1 MSKTQIDGKP
11 VAPVPANIP
20 EELVPVYEWF
30 SENGKSLVYQLAI
43 IILVAVVALAF
54 MRSRTAKLENA
65 SAALLSA
72 SDVTGL
78 EDLNAHFG
86 GTKLGPLIRL
96 RLARAYYDEGQFD
109 SAKETYGAF
118 VKGNGRHALVQEA
131 KLGYAASQEAL
142 QEFQQA
148 IESYRGIDAKAGSP
162 ISVYAKMGEARS
174 LAASGDKAAAREIVE
189 SVAAETKGTVWEG
202 VAENLEGV
210 IDRFDGFR
218 EKISF
223 ADQLSAVRS
232 SLAPADMAD
241 VSAEIADE
249 AADEPEAAD
258 DQEGNEEGKE
268 EKDNGQE

>member
-30 SENGKSLVYQLAI
+30 SENGRSLVYQLAI
-43 IILVAVVALAF
+43 VILVAVVAFAF
-54 MRSRTAKLENA
+54 TRSRAAKLENA

-72 SDVTGL
+72 NDVTGL
-78 EDLNAHFG
+78 EDLNQHFG

-118 VKGNGRHALVQEA
+118 VKRNGSHPLAQEA
-131 KLGYAASQEAL
+131 RLGYAASQEAL
-142 QEFQQA
+142 KEFQEA
-148 IESYRGIDAKAGSP
+148 IESYRGIDAAEGSP
-162 ISVYAKMGEARS
+162 IHLLAKMGEARS
-174 LAASGDKAAAREIVE
+174 LAASGDKATATKIVE
-189 SVAAETKGTVWEG
+189 SVKEEAKGTAWEG

-210 IDRFDGFR
+210 IDRFEGFR
-218 EKISF
+218 SAISF

-241 VSAEIADE
+241 VSADAAEEVADSAEETADSAE
-249 AADEPEAAD
+249 AAAD
-258 DQEGNEEGKE
+258 NVEE
-268 EKDNGQE
+268 